1 MHGCSGG
8 PVPKVCILSDRG
20 VNIPSS
26 SIPVAIGFTT
36 ETDGYLPCGK
46 TLKQAITM
54 VDADEKYRPVY
65 YLVNCAHPDH
75 FIPTMR
81 YNITTKNQAPLK
93 WSANIPH
100 LPLAQ

>member
-1 MHGCSGG
+1 MIE
-8 PVPKVCILSDRG
+8 PEPF
-20 VNIPSS
+20 S

-54 VDADEKYRPVY
+54 VDADETCRPVY

-81 YNITTKNQAPLK
+81 YNITTKNKAPLK
-93 WSANIPH
+93 WSANIPD
-100 LPLAQ
+100 LSLAQ